1 MNRNKILITIL
12 ALIGLLFV
20 GLIFQLTN
28 KNQFSYFN
36 PTTDSQ
42 IQATQIPMD
51 GVYALLEPETVNTTI
66 NTPFVVKLNY
76 TNLKRP
82 LQGAD
87 LILEYDPEV
96 LEFVKAEN
104 TNVKFL
110 NPRALNDKETNRI
123 IISFVEKA
131 DQQEPAEQELIMTN
145 LVFTAKVKGQTTLS
159 PVLNQDN
166 DSSMVIIKG
175 STSNKLVSINP
186 VIITIK

>member
-42 IQATQIPMD
+42 IQATQIPID